1 MSTPAAKRSRADE
14 NGDAASKDDEIA
26 ALRRQLAALQT
37 RVTALTDAGTT
48 YYASATAT
56 HAVAIGAGG
65 ATLPAT
71 GLPARHVRELIVQNQ
86 LLDFDPR
93 LNTSSYVNVVQEP
106 EEAAVALRGLA
117 INIADASVY
126 PASVKLHD
134 ETVNMI
140 AQLWHAPAPA
150 DGSGNYCGAG
160 TVGSTEACLLAGLAL
175 KFRWRRWYAARK
187 GLSKAEVEG
196 IKCNVVISTM
206 YQAAWEKFFRY
217 FDIQPIFVKPNVLET
232 QSAANPAA
240 LVAAANEK
248 TIGIIGILGNH
259 YNGVYD
265 HVWEIDAEVTKANAA
280 HGWQLG
286 IHVDAASG
294 GFIAPFQEKDIPP
307 FDFRLPNVL
316 TMSASGH
323 KFGESCC
330 GTGWVVFRQR
340 EDLAEHIA
348 VSVSYLGGH
357 CDSMTLNFSRPASG
371 PYVQFYKFLR
381 LGREGY
387 TAKVKNQMEVAAY
400 MRDHM
405 RSKKHTCGKPRFEI
419 LDGGLH
425 EHGCLPV
432 VGARLNK
439 ACHLHYDD
447 IDLQHALAESHW
459 YVSGYELTF
468 ENYDHDAIKETLFTD
483 VDMTDTMFRIVVKS
497 NLTLGMAQQLMGQL
511 DEVIQVLDDMKDGYE
526 SVHRMRLKAKTA
538 NHIEVWKAKVK
549 VSNNVHT
556 SC

>member
-1 MSTPAAKRSRADE
+1 MSRVSPRSKRPRAAEDGTTAL
-14 NGDAASKDDEIA
+14 SKDDELA
-26 ALRRQLAALQT
+26 ALRGQVAALQT
-37 RVTALTDAGTT
+37 RVATLSAASTT
-48 YYASATAT
+48 YYASQFASRTL
-56 HAVAIGAGG
+56 AIGAGG
-65 ATLPAT
+65 ATLPET
-71 GLPARHVRELIVQNQ
+71 GLPAAHVKEFIVQNAC
-86 LLDFDPR
+86 LDFNPR
-93 LNTSSYVNVVQEP
+93 LNTSSYVNVVSEP

-134 ETVNMI
+134 EVVNII

-217 FDIQPIFVKPNVLET
+217 FDVQPIFVKPNMLET
-232 QSAANPAA
+232 QSVANSAA
-240 LVAAANEK
+240 LAAAANEK
-248 TIGIIGILGNH
+248 TIGIVGILGNH

-265 HVWEIDAEVTKANAA
+265 HIWEIDSEVAKVNAA
-280 HGWQLG
+280 NGWQLG

-294 GFIAPFQEKDIPP
+294 GFIAPFQEADIPP
-307 FDFRLPNVL
+307 FDFRLPHVL
-316 TMSASGH
+316 SISASGH

-371 PYVQFYKFLR
+371 PYVQLYKFLR

-387 TAKVKNQMEVAAY
+387 VSKVQDQMEVAAY
-400 MRDHM
+400 LRGSL
-405 RSKKHTCGKPRFEI
+405 RSLMTKGGQPRFEI
-419 LDGGLH
+419 LDGGEH

-432 VGARLNK
+432 VGARLSK
-439 ACHLHYDD
+439 ACGFVYDD

-459 YVSGYELTF
+459 YVSGYELSR
-468 ENYDHDAIKETLFTD
+468 EL
-483 VDMTDTMFRIVVKS
+483 RP
-497 NLTLGMAQQLMGQL
+497 
-511 DEVIQVLDDMKDGYE
+511 
-526 SVHRMRLKAKTA
+526 
-538 NHIEVWKAKVK
+538 
-549 VSNNVHT
+549 
-556 SC
+556 